1 MSKTSKPS
9 SSNQECFFKDYQEDN
24 VIEMGPVYIEEDEFI
39 EFALR

>member
-1 MSKTSKPS
+1 MSKILKLS
-9 SSNQECFFKDYQEDN
+9 SSNQEWFFEDYQEDN